1 MKKYIHVTKEVRQE
15 LAKVFKVGDRAVWN
29 ALNYDKERGETERAK
44 RIRTF
49 ALQKGG
55 IVMVTKPEVETLH
68 DSDDYM
74 RQYFP
79 NGVEL
84 EFSKKDDAGCDVL
97 YKGEVVRHYDN
108 VMVSDIAAIQKY
120 ASELR

>member
-1 MKKYIHVTKEVRQE
+1 MKRYIHVTKEVRQE
-15 LAKVFKVGDRAVWN
+15 LAKVFNVGDRVVWN
-29 ALNYDKERGETERAK
+29 ALNFDKERGDTDRAK
-44 RIRTF
+44 RIRLF
-49 ALQKGG
+49 AIQKGG
-55 IVMVTKPEVETLH
+55 IVMVVTPEVETLH

-97 YKGEVVRHYDN
+97 YKGVVVRHYDN
-108 VMVSDIAAIQKY
+108 VMVRDIPAIQKY
-120 ASELR
+120 ASELK